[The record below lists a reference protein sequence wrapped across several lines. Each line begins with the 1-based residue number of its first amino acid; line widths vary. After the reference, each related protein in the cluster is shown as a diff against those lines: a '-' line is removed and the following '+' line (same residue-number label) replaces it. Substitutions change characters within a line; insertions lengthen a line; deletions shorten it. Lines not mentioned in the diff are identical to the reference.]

1 MNEEDNNIC
10 GQVAEKVNSEL
21 GTEMNNLK
29 KAAAN
34 FLNLLSKVGDKN
46 LSDRKKLVKLLTN
59 EAKLNTESSENFIG
73 PIQQGIVSTKKSSE
87 IALEEAMKFQKAI
100 RDFLGITIQLT
111 WVGKTGKIYIV
122 SEEKELELLKANK
135 NFDESNLRYKMQ
147 SVAKQGTSFEKYLK
161 EQQQQEKDQE
171 ALLEHYQ
178 KVRSFYQEVVKTQF
192 QSSNKVTPSIYS
204 PQIGVTKKKVTT
216 KSGDIETINIPQ
228 YTHFLV
234 YKIRQKEGS
243 SPYIFNYFSN
253 WGMFNEG
260 YVALIMDYHK
270 KSIKTLFNEKG
281 KKDRKAK
288 ILYDNYISRVD
299 NLSGALEG
307 DVQTSLKIGGQSLEL
322 AVKSGIFSSQSFAP
336 LIDIANTICKLSN
349 EKLKK
354 INSKE
359 AFIKYFSP
367 KKVSY
372 MNQIQ
377 KETLEELLK
386 KIALFE
392 KNNDTTGLAGVKFK
406 YYAPAGTSSREL
418 FLDSPFDKN

>member
-1 MNEEDNNIC
+1 M
-10 GQVAEKVNSEL
+10 
-21 GTEMNNLK
+21 NLK
-29 KAAAN
+29 YAADN
-34 FLNLLSKVGDKN
+34 FITFLSKVEGKN
-46 LSDRKKLVKLLTN
+46 LSNRKKLVGLLTN
-59 EAKLNTESSENFIG
+59 EAKLNTQSSANFVG
-73 PIQQGIVSTKKSSE
+73 PIQQGIVSTKKSSDM
-87 IALEEAMKFQKAI
+87 ALEEAMRFQKAI

-147 SVAKQGTSFEKYLK
+147 SVAKRGISFEKYLK
-161 EQQQQEKDQE
+161 EQQQQEKDQK

-192 QSSNKVTPSIYS
+192 QSGNKVTPSIYS
-204 PQIGVTKKKVTT
+204 PQIGTTQKNVVT
-216 KSGDIETINIPQ
+216 KSGDTQTIDIRQ
-228 YTHFLV
+228 YAHFLV
-234 YKIRQKEGS
+234 YKIRQKKGS

-270 KSIKTLFNEKG
+270 KGIKTLFNEEG

-299 NLSGALEG
+299 NLSGALGG

-336 LIDIANTICKLSN
+336 LIDIADTISKRMNN
-349 EKLKK
+349 EELKK
-354 INSKE
+354 INDRE
-359 AFIKYFSP
+359 GFIKFFSP

-372 MNQIQ
+372 MNQIR

-386 KIALFE
+386 RIALSE
-392 KNNDTTGLAGVKFK
+392 NNNDTTGLTGVKFK
-406 YYAPAGTSSREL
+406 YYAPTET
-418 FLDSPFDKN
+418 FLDSPF

>member
-29 KAAAN
+29 NAAKN
-34 FLNLLSKVGDKN
+34 FLGLLSKVQNEN
-46 LSDRKKLVKLLTN
+46 LSNREKLAGLLAN
-59 EAKLNTESSENFIG
+59 EAELNTESSENFIG
-73 PIQQGIVSTKKSSE
+73 PIQQGIVSSKKNSE

-122 SEEKELELLKANK
+122 NEEKELELLKKNK
-135 NFDESNLRYKMQ
+135 NFDKNNLRYKMQ
-147 SVAKQGTSFEKYLK
+147 SVAKHGTSFEEYLK
-161 EQQQQEKDQE
+161 EQQQKEKDQE
-171 ALLEHYQ
+171 ALLEHYK
-178 KVRSFYQEVVKTQF
+178 KVREFYQEVVKTKF
-192 QSSNKVTPSIYS
+192 SSDNKVTPSIYS
-204 PQIGVTKKKVTT
+204 PQIGVTKKNVVT
-216 KSGDIETINIPQ
+216 KNGDTESIDIRQ
-228 YTHFLV
+228 YAHFLV
-234 YKIRQKEGS
+234 YKIRQRKGV

-270 KSIKTLFNEKG
+270 RGIKTLFNGEG

-299 NLSGALEG
+299 NLSGALGG

-336 LIDIANTICKLSN
+336 LVDIAYTLAEGLSN
-349 EKLKK
+349 EELKK

-372 MNQIQ
+372 MNQIR
-377 KETLEELLK
+377 KETLEELLNR
-386 KIALFE
+386 IASLE
-392 KNNDTTGLAGVKFK
+392 NNNDTKALTGVKFK
-406 YYAPAGTSSREL
+406 YYAPTEALLDYPFSSL
-418 FLDSPFDKN
+418 DKN